1 MKTNP
6 IKLEKKLKLKFSDQK
21 IFIKSLTHK
30 SFDSINNNEKIEFLG
45 DRVLGLIIAKKL
57 LELYPDEKEGVLD
70 KKFASLVNK
79 KKCLEIAKKIELE
92 KYILVLNPKNK
103 KIEIEDKIVA
113 DCLEALIGAI
123 YLDKGLNF
131 TEKFILNLWSEHI
144 TASVITQID
153 AKTKLQEYSLK
164 IFKVL
169 PIYKLISNTGPRH
182 KPLFKVA
189 VKLKNTKFF
198 TAEGTSKKDAE
209 QNAASLCL
217 QDIFKKMN
225 WDDSAYL
232 VSKNRYSENSII
244 AEVFTENHGKISGI
258 IFGGTSKKI
267 KNYLQIGNKI
277 YVNYNS
283 KSVTRIGYFK
293 IEILKALTP
302 LYFDQNQKLSCITS
316 AMHLIKLLTAEAQS
330 NKEIFKL
337 IDKFFEILNSEN
349 WIQKYIFWELEL
361 LKLLGYDL
369 ELKTMAEKEIVDSEV
384 NYYVKSSTEKKS
396 IPNFLIDENDM
407 DINLNNLLK
416 GLKLVSDYLEKSIL
430 KPNNLNLP
438 TSRTHFINLLK

>member
-1 MKTNP
+1 
-6 IKLEKKLKLKFSDQK
+6 
-21 IFIKSLTHK
+21 
-30 SFDSINNNEKIEFLG
+30 
-45 DRVLGLIIAKKL
+45 
-57 LELYPDEKEGVLD
+57 
-70 KKFASLVNK
+70 
-79 KKCLEIAKKIELE
+79 
-92 KYILVLNPKNK
+92 
-103 KIEIEDKIVA
+103 
-113 DCLEALIGAI
+113 
-123 YLDKGLNF
+123 
-131 TEKFILNLWSEHI
+131 
-144 TASVITQID
+144 
-153 AKTKLQEYSLK
+153 
-164 IFKVL
+164 
-169 PIYKLISNTGPRH
+169 
-182 KPLFKVA
+182 
-189 VKLKNTKFF
+189 
-198 TAEGTSKKDAE
+198 
-209 QNAASLCL
+209 
-217 QDIFKKMN
+217 MN

-302 LYFDQNQKLSCITS
+302 LYFDENQKLSCITS

-337 IDKFFEILNSEN
+337 IDKFFEILTSEN

-369 ELKTMAEKEIVDSEV
+369 ELKNMVEKEIINNET
-384 NYYVKSSTEKKS
+384 NYYVKSSTEKKN
-396 IPNFLIDENDM
+396 IPNFLIDEN
-407 DINLNNLLK
+407 NLDVNLKNLLK

>member
-1 MKTNP
+1 
-6 IKLEKKLKLKFSDQK
+6 
-21 IFIKSLTHK
+21 
-30 SFDSINNNEKIEFLG
+30 
-45 DRVLGLIIAKKL
+45 
-57 LELYPDEKEGVLD
+57 
-70 KKFASLVNK
+70 
-79 KKCLEIAKKIELE
+79 
-92 KYILVLNPKNK
+92 
-103 KIEIEDKIVA
+103 
-113 DCLEALIGAI
+113 
-123 YLDKGLNF
+123 
-131 TEKFILNLWSEHI
+131 
-144 TASVITQID
+144 
-153 AKTKLQEYSLK
+153 
-164 IFKVL
+164 
-169 PIYKLISNTGPRH
+169 
-182 KPLFKVA
+182 
-189 VKLKNTKFF
+189 
-198 TAEGTSKKDAE
+198 
-209 QNAASLCL
+209 
-217 QDIFKKMN
+217 MN

-277 YVNYNS
+277 YVNYSS

-302 LYFDQNQKLSCITS
+302 LYFDENQKLSCITS

-337 IDKFFEILNSEN
+337 IDKFFEILTYHN

-369 ELKTMAEKEIVDSEV
+369 ELKTMVEKEIVDSEI
-384 NYYVKSSTEKKS
+384 NYFVKSSTEKKS
-396 IPNFLIDENDM
+396 IPNFLIDEN
-407 DINLNNLLK
+407 NLDVNLKNLLK

>member
-1 MKTNP
+1 
-6 IKLEKKLKLKFSDQK
+6 
-21 IFIKSLTHK
+21 
-30 SFDSINNNEKIEFLG
+30 
-45 DRVLGLIIAKKL
+45 
-57 LELYPDEKEGVLD
+57 
-70 KKFASLVNK
+70 
-79 KKCLEIAKKIELE
+79 
-92 KYILVLNPKNK
+92 
-103 KIEIEDKIVA
+103 
-113 DCLEALIGAI
+113 
-123 YLDKGLNF
+123 
-131 TEKFILNLWSEHI
+131 
-144 TASVITQID
+144 
-153 AKTKLQEYSLK
+153 
-164 IFKVL
+164 
-169 PIYKLISNTGPRH
+169 
-182 KPLFKVA
+182 
-189 VKLKNTKFF
+189 
-198 TAEGTSKKDAE
+198 
-209 QNAASLCL
+209 
-217 QDIFKKMN
+217 MN

-302 LYFDQNQKLSCITS
+302 LYFDENQKLSCITS

-337 IDKFFEILNSEN
+337 IDKFFEILTSNN

-369 ELKTMAEKEIVDSEV
+369 ELKNMAEKEIVDSEV

-396 IPNFLIDENDM
+396 IPNFLIDEN
-407 DINLNNLLK
+407 NLDVNLKNLLK

>member
-1 MKTNP
+1 
-6 IKLEKKLKLKFSDQK
+6 
-21 IFIKSLTHK
+21 
-30 SFDSINNNEKIEFLG
+30 
-45 DRVLGLIIAKKL
+45 
-57 LELYPDEKEGVLD
+57 
-70 KKFASLVNK
+70 
-79 KKCLEIAKKIELE
+79 
-92 KYILVLNPKNK
+92 
-103 KIEIEDKIVA
+103 
-113 DCLEALIGAI
+113 
-123 YLDKGLNF
+123 
-131 TEKFILNLWSEHI
+131 
-144 TASVITQID
+144 
-153 AKTKLQEYSLK
+153 
-164 IFKVL
+164 
-169 PIYKLISNTGPRH
+169 
-182 KPLFKVA
+182 
-189 VKLKNTKFF
+189 
-198 TAEGTSKKDAE
+198 
-209 QNAASLCL
+209 
-217 QDIFKKMN
+217 MN

-277 YVNYNS
+277 HVNYNS

-302 LYFDQNQKLSCITS
+302 LYFDENQKLSCITS

-337 IDKFFEILNSEN
+337 IDKFFEILTYDN

-369 ELKTMAEKEIVDSEV
+369 ELKNMVEKEIVDNEI

-396 IPNFLIDENDM
+396 IPNFLIEEN
-407 DINLNNLLK
+407 NLDVNLKNLLK

-430 KPNNLNLP
+430 KPNNLNIP
-438 TSRTHFINLLK
+438 TSRTDFINLLK

>member
-1 MKTNP
+1 
-6 IKLEKKLKLKFSDQK
+6 
-21 IFIKSLTHK
+21 
-30 SFDSINNNEKIEFLG
+30 
-45 DRVLGLIIAKKL
+45 
-57 LELYPDEKEGVLD
+57 
-70 KKFASLVNK
+70 
-79 KKCLEIAKKIELE
+79 
-92 KYILVLNPKNK
+92 
-103 KIEIEDKIVA
+103 
-113 DCLEALIGAI
+113 
-123 YLDKGLNF
+123 
-131 TEKFILNLWSEHI
+131 
-144 TASVITQID
+144 
-153 AKTKLQEYSLK
+153 
-164 IFKVL
+164 
-169 PIYKLISNTGPRH
+169 
-182 KPLFKVA
+182 
-189 VKLKNTKFF
+189 
-198 TAEGTSKKDAE
+198 
-209 QNAASLCL
+209 
-217 QDIFKKMN
+217 MN

-337 IDKFFEILNSEN
+337 INKFFEILNSEN

-396 IPNFLIDENDM
+396 IPNFLIDENNIDV
-407 DINLNNLLK
+407 NLKNLLK